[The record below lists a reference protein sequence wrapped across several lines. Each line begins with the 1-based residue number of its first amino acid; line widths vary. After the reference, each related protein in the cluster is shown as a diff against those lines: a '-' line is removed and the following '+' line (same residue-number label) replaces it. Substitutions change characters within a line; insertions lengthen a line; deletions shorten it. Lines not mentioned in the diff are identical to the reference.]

1 MEIQCPACGSDRD
14 SGREKYA
21 DYLYGQPGS
30 WETIQCG
37 SCSLVYIWPQP
48 ADEELSVFY
57 DRGSYYSFSL
67 TAKRNR
73 LVSLYRK
80 YSRRLLLK
88 NVNGL
93 RCLDFG
99 CGDGEILYLLKNN
112 GADVFG
118 IEFGDGAEQLRRATG
133 LEIYNEAPDEWRG
146 SIDFIRGNHSL
157 EHVKDPVGVL
167 KTFKELLRSDKSV
180 IKVGVPNINSWAAKL
195 FGKYFFYRGA
205 PVHTVGFSPESLK
218 CAAEI
223 AGLTVVEI
231 RTIGGLRGWLGSL
244 LIATQ
249 NFLGQKSKEPSTK
262 MLLLFSPIYLPF
274 MLVDVVANLLRKGH
288 LLEVTLSR

>member
-1 MEIQCPACGSDRD
+1 MKIKCPVCSSDRA
-14 SGREKYA
+14 SGVKKYA

-37 SCSLVYIWPQP
+37 GCSLEYIWPQP
-48 ADEELSVFY
+48 TNEELSVFY
-57 DRGSYYSFSL
+57 NRGSYYSFSL

-80 YSRRLLLK
+80 YSRRLLVK
-88 NVNGL
+88 DVNGL

-99 CGDGEILYLLKNN
+99 CGDGEVLHLLKDN
-112 GADVFG
+112 GANVFG
-118 IEFGDGAEQLRRATG
+118 IEFGDGAEQLRLATG
-133 LEIYNEAPDEWRG
+133 FEIYENAPDEWRG
-146 SIDFIRGNHSL
+146 SMDFIRSNHSL
-157 EHVKDPVGVL
+157 EHVKDPVEVL
-167 KTFKELLRSDKSV
+167 KTFKELLRDDKSL
-180 IKVGVPNINSWAAKL
+180 IKVGVPNVNSWAAKL
-195 FGKYFFYRGA
+195 FGRYFFYRGA
-205 PVHTVGFSPESLK
+205 PIHTVGFSPASVK
-218 CAAEI
+218 SAAEM

-244 LIATQ
+244 LIASQ

-262 MLLLFSPIYLPF
+262 ILLLFSPIYLPF
-274 MLVDVVANLLRKGH
+274 LLVDIVANLFKKGH